1 MVIVL
6 VLYGCETWLLTL
18 TEERRLRVF
27 ENRVLRRIFVPK
39 WDELTGEWRKMH
51 NEEPTN
57 LCSSPN
63 IFWVTK
69 SRRMR
74 WVGYV
79 SHMGESKGIYRVL
92 VEKPE
97 GRTPLGRPRCRSEGN
112 IKMYHKEVGS
122 GGMDWIDLTQDRDR

>member
-27 ENRVLRRIFVPK
+27 ENRVLRRKFVPK

-51 NEEPTN
+51 NEEPTD

-69 SRRMR
+69 SRRLR
-74 WVGYV
+74 WLGHVT
-79 SHMGESKGIYRVL
+79 HMGESKGIYRVL

-97 GRTPLGRPRCRSEGN
+97 GRTPLGRPRCRSEDN
-112 IKMYHKEVGS
+112 IKMDLKEVGC
-122 GGMDWIDLTQDRDR
+122 GGMDWIDVTQDRDR

>member
-1 MVIVL
+1 
-6 VLYGCETWLLTL
+6 LYGCETWLLTL

-27 ENRVLRRIFVPK
+27 ENRVLRRKFVPK

-51 NEEPTN
+51 NEEPTD

-69 SRRMR
+69 SRRLR
-74 WVGYV
+74 WLGHVT
-79 SHMGESKGIYRVL
+79 HMGESKGIYRVL

-97 GRTPLGRPRCRSEGN
+97 GRTPLGRPRCRSEDN
-112 IKMYHKEVGS
+112 IKMDLKEVGC
-122 GGMDWIDLTQDRDR
+122 GGMDWIDVTQDRDR

>member
-6 VLYGCETWLLTL
+6 VLCGCETWLLTL

-27 ENRVLRRIFVPK
+27 ENRVLRRIFVSK
-39 WDELTGEWRKMH
+39 RDELTGEWRKMH
-51 NEEPTN
+51 NDELN
-57 LCSSPN
+57 DLCSSPN

-69 SRRMR
+69 LRRMR
-74 WVGYV
+74 WVGHV
-79 SHMGESKGIYRVL
+79 SHMGESRGIYRVL

-97 GRTPLGRPRCRSEGN
+97 GTTPLGRPRFRWEDN
-112 IKMYHKEVGS
+112 IKMDLKEVGC